1 MDIAGSIEIT
11 APPESVWAAL
21 NDPVVLA
28 QCVSGCDSF
37 EQTAPH
43 NYAAIA
49 TVKIGPV
56 RSRITVNITF
66 TESHPPHHAIL
77 AIRAKGAV
85 GSADT
90 HVSLH
95 LDANVGGTTL
105 NYNAQANLE
114 GQLRRFAKHWG
125 RDAAQELVE
134 EFFRRFAAAVPPEP
148 IAPQTAPAFAPI
160 KSPAVTTPP
169 VHRETPMR
177 KKALWIGIGAAAG
190 AAVTTMAALLLT
202 RRGPR

>member
-1 MDIAGSIEIT
+1 MDIAGSIEIK
-11 APPESVWAAL
+11 APPESVWGAL
-21 NDPVVLA
+21 NDPIVLA

-37 EQTAPH
+37 GQTDPH

-49 TVKIGPV
+49 TVKIGPI

-66 TESHPPHHAIL
+66 TESHPPHRAVL
-77 AIRAKGAV
+77 AIRAKGAI

-95 LDANVGGTTL
+95 LDANADGTTL
-105 NYNAQANLE
+105 NYNAQAKLA
-114 GQLRRFAKHWG
+114 GQLGRFAKHWG

-134 EFFRRFAAAVPPEP
+134 EFFRRFAGAVPPES
-148 IAPQTAPAFAPI
+148 IAPQTAPAFVRPV
-160 KSPAVTTPP
+160 SPPPP
-169 VHRETPMR
+169 VQRETTMR
-177 KKALWIGIGAAAG
+177 KKVLWIGIGAAAG
-190 AAVTTMAALLLT
+190 AAVTTVAALLLT